1 LQRQNSLTCL
11 KKLNSLAEIRNTPVY
26 IVGGTVRDLLLG
38 RDITDLDMVVFGD
51 VWRLAADLARAFET
65 SWFIVDEPNQTARV
79 IMPDRQAP
87 KHLDLIGSGY
97 QNLQENLLD
106 RDFTVNSMAIRLLDY
121 LNFTEGRNGE
131 LIGKIIDPA
140 QGLADLPRKILRLT
154 RTSAFEKD
162 ALRLLRAVRLSA
174 TLGFDLASETRT
186 LIKEQAGLLALV
198 KSERIRD
205 ELFKILAVERAYPW
219 ILLLDE
225 LALLAQVFPE
235 LTPLKGVEQ
244 NEHHALDVWGHS
256 LAALEEFELQP
267 WEGLFSPER
276 KAAVEDFLSEDLAA
290 GRQRRQIL
298 KIAAL
303 LHDMGKPAV
312 KGKKSGG
319 QIIFYGHEQVGARQA
334 RLTAERLKLSNR
346 EKRILSLVID
356 QHMRPFHLFRAK
368 NHTEKA
374 EYRFFATTENE
385 TVSVLLL
392 SLADRQAGRT
402 VNQSEEAAEFRR
414 FIQRLTEKYY
424 TEFLPARKERLI
436 NGRDVMTTFGLKPGP
451 ALRKLLEQVEEAQA
465 LGRIHSRDE
474 AIGLVGK
481 ILKKS
486 RLL

>member
-1 LQRQNSLTCL
+1 
-11 KKLNSLAEIRNTPVY
+11 
-26 IVGGTVRDLLLG
+26 
-38 RDITDLDMVVFGD
+38 
-51 VWRLAADLARAFET
+51 
-65 SWFIVDEPNQTARV
+65 
-79 IMPDRQAP
+79 
-87 KHLDLIGSGY
+87 
-97 QNLQENLLD
+97 
-106 RDFTVNSMAIRLLDY
+106 
-121 LNFTEGRNGE
+121 
-131 LIGKIIDPA
+131 
-140 QGLADLPRKILRLT
+140 
-154 RTSAFEKD
+154 
-162 ALRLLRAVRLSA
+162 
-174 TLGFDLASETRT
+174 
-186 LIKEQAGLLALV
+186 
-198 KSERIRD
+198 
-205 ELFKILAVERAYPW
+205 
-219 ILLLDE
+219 
-225 LALLAQVFPE
+225 
-235 LTPLKGVEQ
+235 
-244 NEHHALDVWGHS
+244 
-256 LAALEEFELQP
+256 
-267 WEGLFSPER
+267 
-276 KAAVEDFLSEDLAA
+276 VEDFLSEVLAA